1 MDKKKIPGQLLE
13 ELRDN
18 KYDLIL
24 LPYSLYGS
32 TTYKNLLRIAD
43 QIKPLHILQYHDQ
56 GPEKLKTI
64 TELRIRLW
72 IQSVIFILA
81 VIPVFLITLINYI

>member
-43 QIKPLHILQYHDQ
+43 QIKPLHILQYHDH
-56 GPEKLKTI
+56 GPEKLKNNNGAKDSFMDP
-64 TELRIRLW
+64 IRDFYTSSNSG
-72 IQSVIFILA
+72 ISNH
-81 VIPVFLITLINYI
+81 PY